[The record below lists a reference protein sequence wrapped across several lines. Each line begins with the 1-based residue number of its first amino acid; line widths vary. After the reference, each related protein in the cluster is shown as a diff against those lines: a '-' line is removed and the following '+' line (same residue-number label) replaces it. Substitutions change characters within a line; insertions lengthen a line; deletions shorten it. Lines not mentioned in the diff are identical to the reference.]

1 MVSEATGPYFKQ
13 VVADDVKNS
22 GSPFTLQYDETTNAQ
37 INKQLDIKIRYWSS
51 AQSQVVVHHLQTYL
65 MGHATGR
72 QLAEKIISS
81 IQDNGIAFGQL
92 QMLESDGP
100 NVNKTVWNIVN
111 DALVNLPNRNYGLT
125 DIGTRN
131 LHICHNAF
139 AKGLE
144 MFGSSISE
152 FVIDL
157 HLWFKMSAARREDY
171 ELVQEEMGLAKH
183 KFLKHVECR
192 WLSLHPALLRILE
205 QLKGLKKYF
214 LTVLPKK
221 QSSSTSNARYIR
233 IRRQLES
240 KDLVAQ
246 IHFLVSVADIFNPFL
261 KFFQTEEP
269 LVHLLC
275 DQLATLLAV
284 LLGRFIRKDLLA
296 NKSTRK
302 LSKICLEDVG
312 NHLAYTEL
320 ERKEQTRQEIKKL
333 SEEKQKKFVLGAKSF
348 LIAATKHL
356 INKLPFD
363 NLILR
368 SSIVLKPDVR
378 SEDWAPKAIR
388 ILAKELKVS
397 VDLDNLADEWR
408 IYQLENIPEDWHT
421 QTEEP
426 RKPIRVDHFWR
437 KVDQL
442 KDSSGQRKFSSIM
455 KVVKTALVLGHG
467 NAEVER
473 GFSESGKSVTD
484 DRVRLSEASINGIRA
499 TSDGLKAFKGPG
511 SVPIKKQLL
520 QLGRSAHAIMLCVW
534 RKSGK
539 RRKTLKSSLLYREN
553 KHYKWKHRNDNLVEK
568 RKIYSAKRKS

>member
-1 MVSEATGPYFKQ
+1 MAVSSPSIAE
-13 VVADDVKNS
+13 NS
-22 GSPFTLQYDETTNAQ
+22 GAAERVKEVFPYSFTRE
-37 INKQLDIKIRYWSS
+37 
-51 AQSQVVVHHLQTYL
+51 
-65 MGHATGR
+65 
-72 QLAEKIISS
+72 
-81 IQDNGIAFGQL
+81 
-92 QMLESDGP
+92 
-100 NVNKTVWNIVN
+100 
-111 DALVNLPNRNYGLT
+111 
-125 DIGTRN
+125 
-131 LHICHNAF
+131 
-139 AKGLE
+139 
-144 MFGSSISE
+144 
-152 FVIDL
+152 
-157 HLWFKMSAARREDY
+157 AA
-171 ELVQEEMGLAKH
+171 V
-183 KFLKHVECR
+183 
-192 WLSLHPALLRILE
+192 
-205 QLKGLKKYF
+205 
-214 LTVLPKK
+214 
-221 QSSSTSNARYIR
+221 
-233 IRRQLES
+233 RQLES

-269 LVHLLC
+269 LVHLLY